1 MNNFQ
6 FTIIA
11 SGLDPE
17 AEDFEDRF
25 FNAGCDDATI
35 TFARG
40 AILLE
45 FDRRARNFA
54 HAVASAIDSVRA
66 AGASVERVEPD
77 YLVSLSEI
85 AERADLT
92 RAAVSQYAKGDRG
105 QGFPMPVARVTSES
119 PLWDWVD
126 VARWLHKRK
135 RVDLDEVVRARFVRR
150 CNDKIDERHKDD
162 HRHKGLRQVA

>member
-1 MNNFQ
+1 MKNFQ

-25 FNAGCDDATI
+25 FEAGCDDATI
-35 TFARG
+35 TFSRG

-45 FDRRARNFA
+45 FHREARNFA
-54 HAVASAIDSVRA
+54 HAVSSAISDVRKT
-66 AGASVERVEPD
+66 GAQIERVEPD

-85 AERADLT
+85 AERANLT
-92 RAAVSQYAKGDRG
+92 RAAISQYAKGNRG
-105 QGFPMPVARVTSES
+105 QGFPLPVARVSSES

-126 VARWLHKRK
+126 VSRWLHKK
-135 RVDLDEVVRARFVRR
+135 RQITLRDVVRARFVRR
-150 CNDKIDERHKDD
+150 CNEDLKRP
-162 HRHKGLRQVA
+162 LRRAKLVA

>member
-1 MNNFQ
+1 MGNFK

-11 SGLDPE
+11 SGLDPQ

-25 FNAGCDDATI
+25 YEAGCDDATI

-45 FDRRARNFA
+45 FSREARNFA
-54 HAVASAIDSVRA
+54 HAVTSAIRDVKV
-66 AGASVERVEPD
+66 AGADIERVEPD

-85 AERADLT
+85 AERACLT
-92 RAAVSQYAKGDRG
+92 RAAVSQYAKGERG
-105 QGFPMPVARVTSES
+105 QGFPLPVARVSSES

-126 VARWLHKRK
+126 VARWLHKK
-135 RVDLDEVVRARFVRR
+135 SRVSLGDVVRAKFVRR
-150 CNDKIDERHKDD
+150 CNDSIDRDHHK
-162 HRHKGLRQVA
+162 RKFRQVA